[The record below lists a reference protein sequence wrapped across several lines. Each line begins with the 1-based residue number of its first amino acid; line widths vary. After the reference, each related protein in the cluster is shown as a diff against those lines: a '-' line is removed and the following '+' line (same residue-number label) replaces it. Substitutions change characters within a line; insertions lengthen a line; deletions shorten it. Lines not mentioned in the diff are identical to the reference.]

1 MSSHS
6 IGNVLRNV
14 RYELYAQG
22 VVSGLDRFQAYQSAG
37 FKGKGPWAFKRVDGL
52 PLVQRRI
59 QELLRQTAAKSELS
73 RREILDRIFQDWE
86 LARKLGQVPAALK
99 AAELMGREMHKMFT
113 ERKEV
118 GGPGD
123 FDNKSEDELRAI
135 INAEMRDLGW
145 DGDGIPDTKD
155 LN

>member
-1 MSSHS
+1 MSN
-6 IGNVLRNV
+6 ILRNN

-22 VVSGLDRFQAYQSAG
+22 VAAGLTKREAYSKAGFRAKKHHAHVALDRRPEVQDRIEELLKASAG
-37 FKGKGPWAFKRVDGL
+37 R
-52 PLVQRRI
+52 
-59 QELLRQTAAKSELS
+59 SELS
-73 RREILDRIFQDWE
+73 RKQILDRIFDDWN

-99 AAELMGREMHKMFT
+99 AAELMGREMFKMFT

-123 FDNKSEDELRAI
+123 FDNKSEDELRQI
-135 INAEMRDLGW
+135 ISDGMKDLGW
-145 DGDGIPDTKD
+145 EKDIIPPNKE